1 MDYAS
6 CYVIYV
12 DKTARGDRLVK
23 KDTTPSAQVSTHSNA
38 SNYFDTAGET
48 EEVQANLQAIL
59 AVFNEGKLPAELCLK
74 ATWQRELDSS
84 ESSMSKSETRRL
96 TQHSLHLHHRFY
108 MFDQTC

>member
-23 KDTTPSAQVSTHSNA
+23 KDTTTSAAVSTHSTHSNA
-38 SNYFDTAGET
+38 SSYLDTAGET

-59 AVFNEGKLPAELCLK
+59 AVFNEGKLQAVR
-74 ATWQRELDSS
+74 QRKLHSS
-84 ESSMSKSETRRL
+84 ELSMLRGPRRL
-96 TQHSLHLHHRFY
+96 T
-108 MFDQTC
+108 